1 MKTFTKNQLESML
14 AKHAAWIRGEAGG
27 MQADFRDA
35 DLRWSNFIDADLR
48 WANFSGANLSE
59 SCLSGANLCKANLRK
74 ANLRKAN
81 LSGVCFRGTDL
92 SEADLSEADLSDA
105 ELSAANLH
113 EADLSEA
120 DLSDANL
127 KHAFLNRAN
136 LNGANLSGAV
146 LTNAALPAGPAF
158 QASAGKHL
166 LTVYDGIAWI
176 GCIKMPLK
184 SLLRNYKE
192 IGAEHG
198 YSKPDIAIYGELLK
212 LAAKHQSRVKR
223 GIK

>member
-1 MKTFTKNQLESML
+1 MKTFNATKL
-14 AKHAAWIRGEAGG
+14 AGILRRHAAWLRGDARGVR
-27 MQADFRDA
+27 AD
-35 DLRWSNFIDADLR
+35 
-48 WANFSGANLSE
+48 FSGANLRGV
-59 SCLSGANLCKANLRK
+59 CLCGANLSE
-74 ANLRKAN
+74 AN
-81 LSGVCFRGTDL
+81 LSLANLHGAGLTGANL
-92 SEADLSEADLSDA
+92 SW
-105 ELSAANLH
+105 ANLH

-146 LTNAALPAGPAF
+146 LTNATLPAGPAF

-166 LTVYDGIAWI
+166 LTVYDGMAWI

-198 YSKPDIAIYGELLK
+198 YSKAEIAIYGELLK